1 MRELLELYNSKKTAI
16 RKRLSEF
23 RALRRKS
30 RKKIFTE
37 LCFCLC
43 TPQSKAKA
51 SAKAISLLGKKSLL
65 ETGAQNRISRILKKS
80 GVRFHNNK
88 SRFIVTARSCFS
100 AEFLPDSDAETT
112 TYEESSKARD
122 LLVKNIKGL
131 GYKEAS
137 HFLRNI
143 GYGDELA
150 ILDVH
155 IMKNMANLKIIKS
168 IPKSIT
174 RKQYLLMEKKL
185 RVFSRKSGIPL
196 NELDLLLW
204 SKETGE
210 VFK

>member
-1 MRELLELYNSKKTAI
+1 MRELLDLYSLRKTAI
-16 RKRLSEF
+16 QQRLSEF
-23 RALRRKS
+23 RALREKS
-30 RKKIFTE
+30 IDKIFAE

-51 SAKAISLLGKKSLL
+51 SAKAISLLEKGNLL
-65 ETGAQNRISRILKKS
+65 ETGTHAQVSRALKKA

-88 SRFIVTARSCFS
+88 SRFIIAARECFARS
-100 AEFLPDSDAETT
+100 FLPPLDSETS
-112 TYEESSKARD
+112 YSKISQTRD
-122 LLVKNIKGL
+122 FLVKNIKGI

-155 IMKNMANLKIIKS
+155 ILKNMARLKIIRS
-168 IPKSIT
+168 VPKSIT
-174 RKQYLLMEKKL
+174 KRQYLLMEKKL
-185 RVFSRKSGIPL
+185 KAFSKKAGIPL
-196 NELDLLLW
+196 AELDLLLW

>member
-1 MRELLELYNSKKTAI
+1 MRELLDLYNLRKAVI
-16 RKRLSEF
+16 RQRLSGF
-23 RALRRKS
+23 RSLRKTS
-30 RKKIFTE
+30 KDKIFAE

-51 SAKAISLLGKKSLL
+51 GAKAIHLL
-65 ETGAQNRISRILKKS
+65 EKERLLEGGTHAQISRTLKKA

-88 SRFIVTARSCFS
+88 SRFIIAARKCFS
-100 AEFLPDSDAETT
+100 PSFIPTRDAEM
-112 TYEESSKARD
+112 TYSKILQTRD
-122 LLVKNIKGL
+122 LLVKNIKGM

-143 GYGDELA
+143 GCGGELA

-155 IMKNMANLKIIKS
+155 ILKNMKRLKIIRS

-185 RVFSRKSGIPL
+185 KAFSKKTGIPMPD
-196 NELDLLLW
+196 LDLLLW
-204 SKETGE
+204 SRETGE

>member
-1 MRELLELYNSKKTAI
+1 M
-16 RKRLSEF
+16 
-23 RALRRKS
+23 
-30 RKKIFTE
+30 
-37 LCFCLC
+37 
-43 TPQSKAKA
+43 
-51 SAKAISLLGKKSLL
+51 
-65 ETGAQNRISRILKKS
+65 
-80 GVRFHNNK
+80 
-88 SRFIVTARSCFS
+88 TARSCFS

>member
-1 MRELLELYNSKKTAI
+1 MRELLNLYNLRKTVI
-16 RKRLSEF
+16 RQRLSGF
-23 RALRRKS
+23 RSLRKTS
-30 RKKIFTE
+30 KDKIFAE

-51 SAKAISLLGKKSLL
+51 SAKAISLLEKGNLL
-65 ETGAQNRISRILKKS
+65 ETGTHARVSRILKKS

-88 SRFIVTARSCFS
+88 SRFIIAARSRFS
-100 AEFLPDSDAETT
+100 RELLPSR
-112 TYEESSKARD
+112 SSEINYSEISRTRD

-143 GYGDELA
+143 GYGDGLA

-155 IMKNMANLKIIKS
+155 ILRNLNRLKIIRAM
-168 IPKSIT
+168 PKSIT

-185 RVFSRKSGIPL
+185 KAFSKKTGIPMP
-196 NELDLLLW
+196 ELDLLLW
-204 SKETGE
+204 SRETGE